1 MSDVGRMAGCAV
13 SAVPPITDLEIP
25 PYPHSPGIAFAVR
38 FYENL
43 RDRVPDPVEDAERE
57 AHFETHKQGKT

>member
-1 MSDVGRMAGCAV
+1 V